1 MARATLT
8 KKAEPEDRLRFIHSG
23 GVLLDCILGGGWVEG
38 GVANLVGDKSTGKTL
53 LAIEACAN
61 FAADYPAQQIA
72 YREREAAFDQTY
84 ARTMG
89 MPDKVDWRED
99 VATVEEFERD
109 LGAWLSKQSG
119 HQPSLY
125 ILDSLDS
132 LSDEAELERDIGQGS
147 YGGAKAKKMSELF
160 RKNVALLRDKR
171 CTLLVISQIRDK
183 IGVTFGETKTRS
195 GGHALD
201 FYSSQ
206 IVWLSEIK
214 KLSRVVSGVQRVTGV
229 EIRAKNKKLKIRTGK
244 PFREADFSILFGYG
258 IDDEQS
264 MMDWLKKNKGDKR
277 FDMPLDECAREL
289 RKAREV
295 EDRDAV
301 MLLRSALR
309 DAVAAHWAYIEEEL
323 APPMRKYES

>member
-1 MARATLT
+1 MARAQIVQD
-8 KKAEPEDRLRFIHSG
+8 KLRFIHSG
-23 GVLLDCILGGGWVEG
+23 GTLLDHVLGGGWVEG

-61 FAADYPAQQIA
+61 FAVKYPASQIA
-72 YREREAAFDQTY
+72 YREREAAFDPTY

-89 MPDKVDWRED
+89 MPGGVNWKED
-99 VATVEEFERD
+99 VATVEAFERD
-109 LGAWLSKQSG
+109 LTEWLDKQKG
-119 HQPSLY
+119 DQPSLY
-125 ILDSLDS
+125 VLDSLDS
-132 LSDEAELERDIGQGS
+132 LSDEAELERDIGAGS
-147 YGGAKAKKMSELF
+147 YGGMKAKKMSELF
-160 RKNVALLRDKR
+160 RKQVAHLRNKR
-171 CTLLVISQIRDK
+171 CTLLIISQIRDK

-214 KLSRVVSGVQRVTGV
+214 KLSRTVSGVARVIGV

-264 MMDWLKKNKGDKR
+264 MYEWLKKNKGGGS
-277 FDMPLDECAREL
+277 LDNDIESYPKMLKSA
-289 RKAREV
+289 
-295 EDRDAV
+295 RDARD
-301 MLLRSALR
+301 RSAVAGIRGDLASAVHKHWNFIE
-309 DAVAAHWAYIEEEL
+309 DAL
-323 APPMRKYES
+323 APSMSKYGD